1 MRFPLLWARLRPPA
15 RPAGAESSRG
25 ADERGPL
32 GDLPE
37 LPPLS
42 VGRGARGNSPPS
54 RREPVTITFDPAGL
68 RSSVIMVLLLVF
80 AARLAT
86 WAFGR
91 VNNLLLMLLLAWLL
105 AISLETPVA
114 ALVRRGMRRG
124 VAVGLVMFGGFVLL
138 AGSVTAFG
146 GAFFSQMAGLAVSI
160 PGFARDFVEWLN
172 RTFGLTFDPQ
182 ALYSTL
188 RGNTSQIATL
198 ATNLAGGI
206 VGVITSIAGA
216 IFQIAA
222 TVLFAYYLAADG
234 PRLRRAIGGLLPG
247 ESQRVFVHVW
257 ETTLVKT
264 GGFVVSKLLLAAVST
279 VAHGVLFAL
288 IDVPF
293 WLPWAI
299 WVGFTSQFI
308 PTVGTYIGV
317 VLPVLATVFTS
328 PWHALIIAVFA
339 TVYQQVE
346 NYILIPRVS
355 RRTMDI
361 HPAVAFGS
369 VLFGFALFGWVGGLI
384 AIPLTAAILSV
395 VSVYGPRYELIPELA
410 LTDEQAAAQLVA
422 DEAAAPTP
430 SASPPARPERFDA
443 EPDAQAGGDRPP
455 PTPPS
460 QPSGPDG

>member
-1 MRFPLLWARLRPPA
+1 M
-15 RPAGAESSRG
+15 
-25 ADERGPL
+25 
-32 GDLPE
+32 
-37 LPPLS
+37 
-42 VGRGARGNSPPS
+42 V
-54 RREPVTITFDPAGL
+54 ITFDQSSL
-68 RSSVIMVLLLVF
+68 RSSVILVLLLVF

-91 VNNLLLMLLLAWLL
+91 VNNLLLMLLLAWLV
-105 AISLETPVA
+105 AIALEPPVG
-114 ALVRRGMRRG
+114 ALVRHGMRRG

-138 AGSVTAFG
+138 AGSVAAFG

-160 PGFARDFVEWLN
+160 PGLARDFVEWLN
-172 RTFGLTFDPQ
+172 STFGLTFDPE

-188 RGNTSQIATL
+188 RGNTSQIATF

-222 TVLFAYYLAADG
+222 TALFAYYLAADG
-234 PRLRRAIGGLLPG
+234 PRLRRAIGSLLPH
-247 ESQRVFVHVW
+247 ESQRVFVNVW
-257 ETTLVKT
+257 QTTLTKT
-264 GGFVVSKLLLAAVST
+264 GGFVVSKMLLAGVST
-279 VAHGVLFAL
+279 FAHGVLFAL
-288 IDVPF
+288 IGVTF

-308 PTVGTYIGV
+308 PTVGTYIAV
-317 VLPVLATVFTS
+317 ALPVLATVFTS
-328 PWHALIIAVFA
+328 PWHALIILIYA

-369 VLFGFALFGWVGGLI
+369 VLFGFALFGWVGGLV

-395 VSVYGPRYELIPELA
+395 MSAYGRRYELIPELE
-410 LTDEQAAAQLVA
+410 LSTEQALVTEQFPAPAPQPAPPPAQLP
-422 DEAAAPTP
+422 APQETP
-430 SASPPARPERFDA
+430 PPAPQPVPPEDA
-443 EPDAQAGGDRPP
+443 
-455 PTPPS
+455 
-460 QPSGPDG
+460 SG